1 MKNGNSRLLIL
12 LYKRSI
18 KKCENP
24 EMLNCENLEMKVLAR
39 RQTGEFAIFAQ
50 VFLIVQSQS
59 YYQNPFSRLQILKF
73 SNYFNV
79 YGGRYQGFK

>member
-24 EMLNCENLEMKVLAR
+24 EMLNCENLEMKVLDR
-39 RQTGEFAIFAQ
+39 IQTGEFAIFAQ
-50 VFLIVQSQS
+50 VFLNIESQS
-59 YYQNPFSRLQILKF
+59 CYQKPFSNRQILKF
-73 SNYFNV
+73 SN
-79 YGGRYQGFK
+79 